1 MLTLPDLRQ
10 KQILIIQTEDGSEN
24 KIRFH
29 NENLVFLKDN
39 KVENRISCHR
49 VFSVFV
55 IGNLSITTEVIRQS
69 KNFGISLFFLN
80 QNLKTYA
87 FINSVAEGNY
97 LLRMRQYGFTSE
109 GELEISKRIVLNKI
123 RNQLR
128 LLDLRNIE
136 SDLDFDYFEEKIGK
150 VCDAKKLLGI
160 EGNFSKDF
168 FKLYFKDL
176 GWYARMPR
184 VKPDIPNFLL
194 DLGYTVLFNFV
205 DSLLCLFGFDTYKG
219 FYHKLFFQRKSLV
232 CDVIE
237 PFRCIIDKELLN
249 MSNLKTIDEKDFFL
263 DKDNKVCAKSYLVTK
278 KYLVN
283 FSKAV
288 LDERENIYL
297 YVQGL
302 YRFVMDDK
310 KNDFPY
316 FNISR

>member
-10 KQILIIQTEDGSEN
+10 KQILIIQAEDGSEN

-49 VFSVFV
+49 VFSVLV
-55 IGNLSITTEVIRQS
+55 IGNLSITTELIRQS
-69 KNFGISLFFLN
+69 KNFGICL
-80 QNLKTYA
+80 
-87 FINSVAEGNY
+87 G
-97 LLRMRQYGFTSE
+97 SE

-123 RNQLR
+123 RNQFR

-150 VCDAKKLLGI
+150 VCDAKRLLGI

-232 CDVIE
+232 CDVVE
-237 PFRCIIDKELLN
+237 PFRCIIDKELLK
-249 MSNLKTIDEKDFFL
+249 MSNLKMINEKDFFL